1 MVILVFITYKQR
13 VEIETK
19 AKSKSVSFLP
29 ELWETIETVAEKG
42 YGSNRSAYLRQ
53 LVERDL
59 KGLSIGTPQSAFSI
73 EEITAAKHADAA
85 LLRAE
90 RLARDWLYAT
100 DAQKPTAGRALC
112 EFIFDATRR
121 GGPVNPEPTP
131 QERAKAAA
139 KTTAEI
145 NLQID
150 QMIDQAEAAVKPK
163 RASSPGARGSA

>member
-1 MVILVFITYKQR
+1 MSTFEKVIATNYRGK
-13 VEIETK
+13 
-19 AKSKSVSFLP
+19 P
-29 ELWETIETVAEKG
+29 G
-42 YGSNRSAYLRQ
+42 PYLRE
-53 LVERDL
+53 LIERDL

-112 EFIFDATRR
+112 EFILDATRR
-121 GGPVNPEPTP
+121 GGLVNLEPSP

-150 QMIDQAEAAVKPK
+150 QMIDQAEAGVKPK
-163 RASSPGARGSA
+163 RASSPSARDSA

>member
-1 MVILVFITYKQR
+1 MNQIPKIQ
-13 VEIETK
+13 
-19 AKSKSVSFLP
+19 SKSISLSP
-29 ELWETIETVAEKG
+29 ELWVEIDRVADARYTGNRTAYFRDIIEK
-42 YGSNRSAYLRQ
+42 
-53 LVERDL
+53 DL

-150 QMIDQAEAAVKPK
+150 QMIDQAEAGVKPK
-163 RASSPGARGSA
+163 SAASPSARGSA